1 MKKEHD
7 NPVLNIVFF
16 IALSLFISAM
26 TFGVIALL
34 ECKISG

>member
-1 MKKEHD
+1 MLKKYY
-7 NPVLNIVFF
+7 NPVLSIVYF
-16 IALSLFISAM
+16 IILSLVISAM